1 MIDVVVRGLVC
12 VKCVIVWKYWYLLLK
27 IVSLFWVLC
36 IIFSWGVILVYEDK
50 NEVGFRIW

>member
-36 IIFSWGVILVYEDK
+36 INFSWGVILVYEDK